1 MDSFAG
7 FLRQFHIMLQWANDG
22 IQLATPPP
30 PTRPLFKASCFTEL
44 SQLCENFGVN

>member
-22 IQLATPPP
+22 IQLAIPPQATLQSKLLYRTFP
-30 PTRPLFKASCFTEL
+30 A
-44 SQLCENFGVN
+44 V